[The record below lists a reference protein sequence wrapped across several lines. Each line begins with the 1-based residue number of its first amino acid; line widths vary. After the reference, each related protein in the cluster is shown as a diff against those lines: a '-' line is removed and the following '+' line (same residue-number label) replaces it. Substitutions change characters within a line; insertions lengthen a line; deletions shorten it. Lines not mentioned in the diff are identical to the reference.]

1 MSSGRSLL
9 CIRLPSAG
17 ITRFPRYYADVRLP
31 GLRLVSSFLSLYT
44 ILVYTRETRLS
55 LVDCTAIVI
64 HDWLCDPAKAT
75 VHSHSAYCDVAFRMD
90 KLRRPL
96 RLCKLSGLT
105 SIATLHPDCLRLTL
119 AVTRQRPRL
128 ANGGLLGL
136 AVWEFHPLS
145 RAPFQGALTLLHYR
159 P

>member
-17 ITRFPRYYADVRLP
+17 ITRFLRYYADVRLP
-31 GLRLVSSFLSLYT
+31 DLRLVSSFLSLYT
-44 ILVYTRETRLS
+44 ILAYAREIRLS

-119 AVTRQRPRL
+119 AVTRQCPRL
-128 ANGGLLGL
+128 VNGGLLNPT
-136 AVWEFHPLS
+136 VWDFHPLS
-145 RAPFQGALTLLHYR
+145 RAPFQGALIPSQR
-159 P
+159 RS

>member
-44 ILVYTRETRLS
+44 ILVYTREIRLS

-145 RAPFQGALTLLHYR
+145 RAPFQGAPIPL
-159 P
+159 PSQS

>member
-17 ITRFPRYYADVRLP
+17 ITQFPRYYADVRLLD
-31 GLRLVSSFLSLYT
+31 LRLASSFLSLYT
-44 ILVYTRETRLS
+44 ILAFAREIRLS

-75 VHSHSAYCDVAFRMD
+75 VHSHSAYCDVAFRMA

-96 RLCKLSGLT
+96 RLCQLSGLT

-128 ANGGLLGL
+128 ANGSLLGL
-136 AVWEFHPLS
+136 TVWGFHPLS
-145 RAPFQGALTLLHYR
+145 RAPFQGALTL
-159 P
+159 